1 MTGPEPR
8 AGRLVSTE
16 SPLIPMQGG
25 ELRQPKRAMGF
36 LDLVLFYVV
45 TGISLRWI
53 ATAASAG
60 PSAVVI
66 WAGAWLAFYTPLALS
81 VIELSS
87 RYPQEG
93 GLYIWSKRAFG
104 DFAGFLCAWIY
115 WTSNLPYFPAV
126 LYFAFSNALYMRGQ
140 HWAQFSNDARFYI
153 LFSLIALTVITVLNV
168 VGLDIGKWL
177 HNAGALAMWL
187 PVMVVIVLGVVAWR
201 RFGSATS
208 FTTMTMTPSTH
219 FKDIIFWSSLT
230 FAFGGCETASF
241 MGEEIKN
248 ARRTIPVALFTAGAV
263 VTFCYV
269 MGTVGVLLAL
279 PHNQVS
285 DLEGLMQAITQT
297 AARVGFFWIIPM
309 AAALIAISNLGA
321 AGAYL
326 AAVARL
332 PFVAGIDR
340 FLPPVFGKL
349 HSRWRTPYVA
359 LLVQAGCGVLFVFLG
374 QAGTSVKGAYDVLVS
389 LGIITYFIP
398 YLFLFAA
405 MFRLQREEAGP
416 DVIRVPGGKP
426 MALFLSCVGFTTAVL
441 TIVLSFVPSPEER
454 NPGLAIV
461 KVVGGTGIL
470 LAVGALLYWTGKRK
484 FQKAAAHL

>member
-1 MTGPEPR
+1 MTM
-8 AGRLVSTE
+8 
-16 SPLIPMQGG
+16 I
-25 ELRQPKRAMGF
+25 
-36 LDLVLFYVV
+36 
-45 TGISLRWI
+45 
-53 ATAASAG
+53 
-60 PSAVVI
+60 PSA
-66 WAGAWLAFYTPLALS
+66 
-81 VIELSS
+81 
-87 RYPQEG
+87 
-93 GLYIWSKRAFG
+93 
-104 DFAGFLCAWIY
+104 
-115 WTSNLPYFPAV
+115 
-126 LYFAFSNALYMRGQ
+126 
-140 HWAQFSNDARFYI
+140 
-153 LFSLIALTVITVLNV
+153 
-168 VGLDIGKWL
+168 
-177 HNAGALAMWL
+177 
-187 PVMVVIVLGVVAWR
+187 
-201 RFGSATS
+201 
-208 FTTMTMTPSTH
+208 H

-248 ARRTIPVALFTAGAV
+248 ARRTIPVALFTAGVV

-279 PHNQVS
+279 PHSQVS

-297 AARVGFFWIIPM
+297 AARVGLFWIIPV

-405 MFRLQREEAGP
+405 MFRLQGEEAGP

-426 MALFLSCVGFTTAVL
+426 IALFLSCVGFTTALL

-454 NPGLAIV
+454 NPALAVV

-470 LAVGALLYWTGKRK
+470 LAIGALLYWTGKRR